1 MVGDNVGLEPGPSA
15 VVMFRTFGCLSLK
28 LSEELEVS
36 FTQETGTPEA
46 VRQGANRVKLREALS
61 LH

>member
-1 MVGDNVGLEPGPSA
+1 MVGDNVGLEPGPST

-36 FTQETGTPEA
+36 FTQEAGTPEV
-46 VRQGANRVKLREALS
+46 VRKGQTT
-61 LH
+61 